1 MVKIITDTSAL
12 FTVEDGIHMGVD
24 VLPLCVS
31 IDDHQY
37 RDLCFDTKLFLH
49 KIKEGHVPSSS
60 QPPIGEVLAAYE
72 DAKEEEIL
80 NITMADGLS
89 GTYQTACMAK
99 QQACNASSITV
110 LNSQTLCGPHRY
122 LVEKAVRLRDLGKNV
137 KEIVQE
143 LEHSIASEH
152 SFLIPQNFDFL
163 RRGGRLKPAAA
174 TIGGLLKLKPI
185 MEKVEGG
192 TRLDKFD
199 IARTLSKAVQHI
211 VDFMKEDGVN
221 EYYKIFVSHADALED
236 ARKIKE
242 KLVSIFSECEIE
254 LLDLS
259 PAFITQGGPQCI
271 AIQYIAK

>member
-1 MVKIITDTSAL
+1 MVKIITDTSSL
-12 FTVEDGIHMGVD
+12 FTVEDGMHMGIT

-31 IDDHQY
+31 INHHQY
-37 RDLCFDTKLFLH
+37 RDLCFDTKIFLD
-49 KIKEGHVPSSS
+49 KVKEGHVPSSS
-60 QPPIGEVLAAYE
+60 QPPIGEVLTAYE
-72 DAKEEEIL
+72 DAKGEEVL

-99 QQACNASSITV
+99 AQAHNAEAITV

-122 LVEKAVRLRDLGKNV
+122 LVEKAVKLRNLGKNV

-143 LEHSIASEH
+143 LEQSIASEH
-152 SFLIPQNFDFL
+152 SFLIPQNFEFL

-185 MEKVEGG
+185 MEKVEAGS
-192 TRLDKFD
+192 RLDKYD
-199 IARTLSKAVQHI
+199 IARTLGKATQHI
-211 VDFMKEDGVN
+211 IDFMQKDGVD
-221 EYYKIFVSHADALED
+221 EHYKIYVSHADAFED
-236 ARKIKE
+236 AKKIKE
-242 KLVSIFSECEIE
+242 KLLSVFHNSEIE
-254 LLDLS
+254 MLELS